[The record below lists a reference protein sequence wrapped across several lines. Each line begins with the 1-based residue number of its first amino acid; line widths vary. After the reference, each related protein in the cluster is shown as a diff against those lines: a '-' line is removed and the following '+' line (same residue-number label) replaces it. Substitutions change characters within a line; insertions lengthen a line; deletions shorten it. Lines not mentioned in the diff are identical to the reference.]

1 MDAPSALALVLQ
13 ALGIVA
19 GVGAAGALAWARMNG
34 RIDSVAKDT
43 DVEIAA
49 LHARINEVRNDY
61 VRRDDWKEALH
72 RIEEAQ
78 RDAAQSIARLAEA
91 QHATAKVVTAI
102 AMKLDVPHTAGE

>member
-34 RIDSVAKDT
+34 RIDSVAKNT

-78 RDAAQSIARLAEA
+78 RDAAAQISRLAAE

-102 AMKLDVPHTAGE
+102 AVKLDVPRSAGE